1 MRKVLFISSLVLF
14 LASGC
19 EELHQLADQQYPELI
34 DHSIAPTQDEIVAG
48 LKDAL
53 AVGIKKAV
61 VSTSQ
66 TDGFYG
72 NSLIHI
78 PIPEEANKVMKT
90 LKDLGMNSLV
100 DDFEK
105 SLNRAAEEA
114 SAKAVDIFVDAI
126 TKMTIQDA
134 VGIWKGADDA
144 ATQYLKR
151 TTYKNLENAFS
162 PITKKAIEATQ
173 VTMYWD
179 DIANVYNKIP
189 FVTPVNP
196 DLNKYVNEKAID
208 GLFLMVAKEE
218 KAIRENPQARVTAI
232 LQKVFGYTGP

>member
-1 MRKVLFISSLVLF
+1 MKKVIILSFLVLLF
-14 LASGC
+14 TSSC
-19 EELHQLADQQYPELI
+19 EELQQFANQYPELV
-34 DHSIAPTQDEIVAG
+34 DVTVAPTQTQIVAG
-48 LKDAL
+48 LKEAL
-53 AVGIKKAV
+53 TVGIKNAV
-61 VSTSQ
+61 VSTNKK
-66 TDGFYG
+66 DGFYG

-78 PIPEEANKVMKT
+78 SIPPEANKVMKT
-90 LKDLGMNSLV
+90 MRDLGMNSLV

-105 SLNRAAEEA
+105 SLNRAAEDA
-114 SAKAVDIFVDAI
+114 SGKAVDIFVDAI

-134 VGIWKGADDA
+134 VGIWQGADDA

-196 DLNKYVNEKAID
+196 NLNKYVNEKAID
-208 GLFLMVAKEE
+208 GLFLLVAKEE
-218 KAIRENPQARVTAI
+218 KAIRENPQARVSTI
-232 LQKVFGYTGP
+232 LQQVFGYTGQ